1 MSPYTAAALCAVG
14 AERVVSNEL
23 RKLKLKVL
31 DSGFGRVRFEAD
43 RPALYLALMGLRAA
57 DRVLLE
63 AARFPG
69 ADFDALFEG
78 VKAVPWERYV
88 PRGMGLAVTKVR
100 SRGSRLG
107 AVTSIQAMTHKAAA
121 DRLCGAFGLR
131 RLPEGGKTAELRVYV
146 ERDEVSVLLDLSG
159 DPLFKRGYRREG
171 GAAPLRETTA
181 AALLLLANWRRKF
194 PLYDPF
200 CGAGTIAIEA
210 AMYAW
215 DMAPGL
221 GRRFALSD
229 LALGNSKIEQSVR
242 GELLQRVDFSRT
254 IRINGSDADSRAVSL
269 AKTNARRA
277 YDIARGG
284 GAGEE
289 EQTGIR
295 LPALPGFRT
304 LAAKDASDP
313 CPEKPSENR
322 PTAASSITPPSMT
335 SSSMTPPGFIITNPP
350 YGRRLGEPG
359 SAERTYGEMAELA
372 RGFPGWKLG
381 VISDHPG
388 FESHFGRKADSVREI
403 TNGAIPSYFYE
414 YEGL

>member
-1 MSPYTAAALCAVG
+1 MNLYTAAALCAVG

-23 RKLKLKVL
+23 KKLKLKVL
-31 DSGFGRVRFEAD
+31 DSGFGRVRFQAD
-43 RPALYLALMGLRAA
+43 IPALYLALMGLRAA

-69 ADFDALFEG
+69 TDFDALFEG
-78 VKAVPWERYV
+78 VKAVSWESYV
-88 PRGMGLAVTKVR
+88 PKGMGLTVTKVR
-100 SRGSRLG
+100 SRGSRLQ

-121 DRLCGAFGLR
+121 DRLCGAFKLG

-229 LALGNSKIEQSVR
+229 LALGDSKIEQDVR
-242 GELLQRVDFSRT
+242 EALLQKVDFSRT
-254 IRINGSDADSRAVSL
+254 IRINGSDTDSRVVSM
-269 AKTNARRA
+269 AKANARRA
-277 YDIARGG
+277 YDLARGG
-284 GAGEE
+284 RIGEE
-289 EQTGIR
+289 EQAGVR
-295 LPALPGFRT
+295 LPALPELRT
-304 LAAKDASDP
+304 LAVKDAASP
-313 CPEKPSENR
+313 CPEPDGEGG
-322 PTAASSITPPSMT
+322 PEAA
-335 SSSMTPPGFIITNPP
+335 PPGFIITNPP
-350 YGRRLGEPG
+350 YGKRLGEPG
-359 SAERTYGEMAELA
+359 SAERTYAEMAELA

-381 VISDHPG
+381 VISDHAG
-388 FESHFGRKADSVREI
+388 FESYFGRKADSVREI

>member
-1 MSPYTAAALCAVG
+1 MSLYTAAALCAVG

-23 RKLKLKVL
+23 KKLKLKVL
-31 DSGFGRVRFEAD
+31 DSGFGRVRFQAD
-43 RPALYLALMGLRAA
+43 IPALYLALMGLRAA

-63 AARFPG
+63 AARFPA

-78 VKAVPWERYV
+78 VKAVPWEEYV
-88 PRGMGLAVTKVR
+88 PKGMGLAVSKVR
-100 SRGSRLG
+100 SRGSRLEA
-107 AVTSIQAMTHKAAA
+107 AVSIQAMTHKAAA
-121 DRLCGAFGLR
+121 DRLCGAFKLR

-146 ERDEVSVLLDLSG
+146 EKDEVSVLLDLAG

-221 GRRFALSD
+221 GRRFVLSD
-229 LALGNSKIEQSVR
+229 LALGNSSIEQDVR
-242 GELLQRVDFSRT
+242 KELLQKVDFSRT
-254 IRINGSDADSRAVSL
+254 IRIDGSDADSRAVSM
-269 AKTNARRA
+269 AKANAQRA
-277 YDIARGG
+277 YDLARGG
-284 GAGEE
+284 RAGGEG
-289 EQTGIR
+289 QTGIR

-304 LAAKDASDP
+304 LAAKDASNP
-313 CPEKPSENR
+313 FPEEHFEDR
-322 PTAASSITPPSMT
+322 PKASSSAPL
-335 SSSMTPPGFIITNPP
+335 GFIITNPP

-359 SAERTYGEMAELA
+359 SAERTYEEMAELA

-403 TNGAIPSYFYE
+403 TNGAVPSYFYE

>member
-1 MSPYTAAALCAVG
+1 MSLYTAVALCAVG

-23 RKLKLKVL
+23 RKLKLKIL
-31 DSGFGRVRFEAD
+31 DSGFGRVRFQAD
-43 RPALYLALMGLRAA
+43 IPALYLALMGLRAA

-78 VKAVPWERYV
+78 VKAVPWEGYV
-88 PRGMGLAVTKVR
+88 PRGMGLAVAKVR
-100 SRGSRLG
+100 SRGSRLQ
-107 AVTSIQAMTHKAAA
+107 AVTSIQAMVHKAAA
-121 DRLCGAFGLR
+121 DRLCGAFKVA

-146 ERDEVSVLLDLSG
+146 EKDEVSVLLDLSG

-221 GRRFALSD
+221 GRGFALSD
-229 LALGNSKIEQSVR
+229 LALGNDKTEQTVR
-242 GELLQRVDFSRT
+242 KELLQKVDFSRT
-254 IRINGSDADSRAVSL
+254 IRISGSDADSRAVSM
-269 AKTNARRA
+269 AKANARRA
-277 YDIARGG
+277 YAIARGG
-284 GAGEE
+284 RAGEE
-289 EQTGIR
+289 GTEVR
-295 LPALPGFRT
+295 LPALPDFRA
-304 LAAKDASDP
+304 LAMKDASSP
-313 CPEKPSENR
+313 YPEEKPESR
-322 PTAASSITPPSMT
+322 PRPEAAQRTARPARPEAL
-335 SSSMTPPGFIITNPP
+335 GFIITNPP

-359 SAERTYGEMAELA
+359 TAEQTYKEMALLA

-381 VISDHPG
+381 IISDHPG